1 MPTNSSWRRLGR
13 TCLLAAVAGLAFWLR
28 IVQVGE
34 SLWLD
39 ELHTAWVVA
48 DGTQQLVPRAAVGN
62 QSPVYFALV
71 WPLTKL
77 AGTSE
82 FWLRLPS
89 VLAGVALVVGVYLA
103 MIRWTACWSAG
114 LLAAVLVAVDRN
126 CVFYG
131 QEARAYALVQ
141 LVGLLH
147 VVLFVGVLRRPV
159 AAAGRTE
166 WDE

>member
-1 MPTNSSWRRLGR
+1 MPTNPFWRRLGR
-13 TCLLAAVAGLAFWLR
+13 GCLLASVVGLAFWLR

-48 DGTQQLVPRAAVGN
+48 DGGQQLVPRAAVGN

-71 WPLTKL
+71 WSVAKL
-77 AGTSE
+77 AGASE

-89 VLAGVALVVGVYLA
+89 VLAGTALAAGAYFAVV
-103 MIRWTACWSAG
+103 RWTACWSAG
-114 LLAAVLVAVDRN
+114 ILAALLVAVDRN

-141 LVGLLH
+141 GVGLVH
-147 VVLFVGVLRRPV
+147 VVLFVAVLWP
-159 AAAGRTE
+159 AGAS
-166 WDE
+166 